1 MGIVCVD
8 NAHLY
13 VNAHIV
19 ILKSLSKEKIS
30 PSRCLRLLLRPGL
43 APL

>member
-19 ILKSLSKEKIS
+19 ILKSLSKETLS
-30 PSRCLRLLLRPGL
+30 PSRCLRLLLHLGL
-43 APL
+43 VPL